1 MNSAL
6 GGLFSSRINMNLREE
21 HGYTYG
27 AGSFFN
33 YHIAP
38 GPFIVYSDVRTDAT
52 ALATTEVFKELRR
65 MRDTPMTPEELK
77 SSKDAVAQS
86 MPGRFEHAAE
96 TVGVFS
102 EIYVYDLPLDYFSLL
117 PAQIYAVTAEQAQAA
132 AQKYI
137 QPDKSTVLA
146 VGDRAK
152 IEADMKKLNLG
163 KTEIR
168 DTDGKLVQK

>member
-1 MNSAL
+1 M
-6 GGLFSSRINMNLREE
+6 
-21 HGYTYG
+21 
-27 AGSFFN
+27 
-33 YHIAP
+33 
-38 GPFIVYSDVRTDAT
+38 RTDAT

-77 SSKDAVAQS
+77 SSKDAVAES
-86 MPGRFEHAAE
+86 LPGRFEHAAE

-117 PAQIYAVTAEQAQAA
+117 PAQIYAVTAEQGQAA
-132 AQKYI
+132 AQII
-137 QPDKSTVLA
+137 QPDKIMVLA